1 MHPKKNRLLCIVHTD
16 LTISASLS
24 VLQTGSSDPN
34 FIDPDVEEFA
44 NGSHFSDVLDDLS
57 SPSFDH
63 DEAVTPANSGF
74 NSFGLVDQFSD
85 DVADLPG
92 SYLSNLGSWPPA
104 SIWQQSMGQDL
115 DHLNWPFN
123 PVPFFNF
130 PLRTDSSYYHHQADE
145 RPDPLAQLGS
155 LSPPRDSPVKRYD
168 QLYPLSIRNNSGS
181 KVHKRIQNPFEN
193 ARPRH
198 RDAESHRQQPYIA
211 RRSYR
216 NLAQSLDPNLLQR
229 KPAQDGLILEAE
241 FAAAVGTPYDPLW
254 IEHYGLDPSQITFSS
269 SAMKFDKLFL
279 EKVIKVGDKLVL
291 IPEHTPDAESI
302 TPPLRNV
309 ATVLSITRCPQ
320 HFPTLHINSSSSPN
334 EGLLIS
340 RCAGTKQLA
349 LALIKEDSRLS
360 AITPSRAWK
369 NFRLYRANVN
379 LGTLWD
385 VRLRYNLWIDQVDA
399 WAVRNGQQRRH
410 RRSPRGTNVVFQ
422 DGLFQKLVPGGGLV
436 VCEDQH
442 EFDAPRR
449 REVRRRKSAA

>member
-1 MHPKKNRLLCIVHTD
+1 M
-16 LTISASLS
+16 
-24 VLQTGSSDPN
+24 
-34 FIDPDVEEFA
+34 EEFG
-44 NGSHFSDVLDDLS
+44 NGRLFSDILDDLS
-57 SPSFDH
+57 SPSFEP
-63 DEAVTPANSGF
+63 DEAVTPADSGF

-85 DVADLPG
+85 DPVADLPG
-92 SYLSNLGSWPPA
+92 SYLSNLGSWPPPA
-104 SIWQQSMGQDL
+104 SIWQQQSTGQDL
-115 DHLNWPFN
+115 NLLNSPFN
-123 PVPFFNF
+123 SVPSFDF
-130 PLRTDSSYYHHQADE
+130 PLLSTDSSYYHHHQADE
-145 RPDPLAQLGS
+145 APDPLAQFGS
-155 LSPPRDSPVKRYD
+155 LSPPGDNSLVKRYD
-168 QLYPLSIRNNSGS
+168 QLHHLSIRNNPGP
-181 KVHKRIQNPFEN
+181 KVQRRIQNLFED

-198 RDAESHRQQPYIA
+198 RDAESHRQQPNIA
-211 RRSYR
+211 RRPDR
-216 NLAQSLDPNLLQR
+216 NLPQSLDPNLLQR
-229 KPAQDGLILEAE
+229 NPAQEGLILEAE
-241 FAAAVGTPYDPLW
+241 FAAAAGTPYDPLW

-334 EGLLIS
+334 EGLLIQ

-369 NFRLYRANVN
+369 HFRLYRDNVN

-422 DGLFQKLVPGGGLV
+422 DGLFQKLVPGGGMV

-449 REVRRRKSAA
+449 RGVRRRKSAA

>member
-1 MHPKKNRLLCIVHTD
+1 MSK
-16 LTISASLS
+16 
-24 VLQTGSSDPN
+24 
-34 FIDPDVEEFA
+34 
-44 NGSHFSDVLDDLS
+44 
-57 SPSFDH
+57 
-63 DEAVTPANSGF
+63 
-74 NSFGLVDQFSD
+74 
-85 DVADLPG
+85 
-92 SYLSNLGSWPPA
+92 NLGSSWPPA
-104 SIWQQSMGQDL
+104 ASILWQQQQQQSTGTGQDL
-115 DHLNWPFN
+115 NLLKNSPFN
-123 PVPFFNF
+123 PVIPSSFEF
-130 PLRTDSSYYHHQADE
+130 PLSTTDSSYYYHQDNQVGAAA
-145 RPDPLAQLGS
+145 PDPLAQFGL
-155 LSPPRDSPVKRYD
+155 LSPPPGGDSLVKRYD
-168 QLYPLSIRNNSGS
+168 QLHDLSIGS
-181 KVHKRIQNPFEN
+181 NLGPKVQVHRRIQNPFEN
-193 ARPRH
+193 AHPRPRY
-198 RDAESHRQQPYIA
+198 RDAESHRQQQPNIA
-211 RRSYR
+211 RRSHR
-216 NLAQSLDPNLLQR
+216 NLAQSLDPNLLLQR

-241 FAAAVGTPYDPLW
+241 FAAAVGTPYDLLW
-254 IEHYGLDPSQITFSS
+254 IEHYGLDPSQITFPS

-320 HFPTLHINSSSSPN
+320 HFPNLLINSCSSSPN
-334 EGLLIS
+334 EGLLIP

-369 NFRLYRANVN
+369 HFRLYRANVN
-379 LGTLWD
+379 IGTLWD

-399 WAVRNGQQRRH
+399 WAVRNGQQRRQ

-449 REVRRRKSAA
+449 QGVRRRKSVA